1 MYDCYNKKC
10 SLNVHSCVQMWMT
23 PNGYTKQLPQD
34 YQAQMRVGRKAVSA
48 LQARYG
54 TSYQLGP
61 IAKII
66 YEAAGSSV
74 DWAYAKAGVK
84 YCYALELRDTGRH
97 GFMLPANE
105 IRPTV
110 EETWD
115 GITAMANEIHKE
127 Y

>member
-1 MYDCYNKKC
+1 
-10 SLNVHSCVQMWMT
+10 MWMT

-34 YQAQMRVGRKAVSA
+34 YQDQMRVGRKAVSA
-48 LQARYG
+48 LQARHG
-54 TSYQLGP
+54 TSYRLGP

-74 DWAYAKAGVK
+74 DWAYVKAGVK
-84 YCYALELRDTGRH
+84 YCYALELRDTGRY
-97 GFMLPANE
+97 GFMLPARL
-105 IRPTV
+105 IKPTV

-127 Y
+127 YQ